1 MSSRGVSYQG
11 TSLED
16 SPLTLRGVLGSVR
29 LLIGLFL
36 GAPLVAME
44 RAGPRTQL
52 HHTWGR

>member
-1 MSSRGVSYQG
+1 MSSRGVSFQG

-29 LLIGLFL
+29 FLIGMFF
-36 GAPLVAME
+36 GAPLMALE